1 MYVTRLAYKSYR
13 NLIDGSI
20 SPSEGINI
28 ICGGNAQGKTNL
40 LEAVW
45 LFTGGHS
52 FRGTKDSEIPRLNP
66 ETGRNAEGCSLAL
79 DFYSRD
85 RDQKAQ
91 LNIDRGRRSTVING
105 VEKKS
110 GTALIGKICAVIF
123 SPEHLQLIK
132 GGPGGRRN
140 FVDAAICQLRPG
152 YAKTLSSYHRSVLQ
166 RNTLLKDITRHP
178 ALLDTLEVWDMRLA
192 KYGGILMEERERYI
206 KRISPEI
213 ANVYAGISKNSE
225 KITFS
230 YKPSVDSGEQSL
242 LDCLTESRNADI
254 RMGYSS
260 RGPHRDDLNIEID
273 GISARLFASQGQQR
287 SAVLAMKLAEAQ
299 ILGEETGEAPI
310 ILLDDV
316 LSELDSSR
324 QNYLL
329 NNLSGRQV
337 FITCCTPVLSNGRL
351 FDVEKGT
358 VRDKR
363 AIEN

>member
-20 SPSEGINI
+20 SPGEGINI

-40 LEAVW
+40 LEALW

-52 FRGTKDSEIPRLNP
+52 FRGTKDSEIPRLNM
-66 ETGRNAEGCSLAL
+66 ETGRNADSCSLAI

-91 LNIDRGRRSTVING
+91 LNIEKGRRSTIING

-140 FVDAAICQLRPG
+140 FVDAAICQIRPG
-152 YAKTLSSYHRSVLQ
+152 YAKTLSSYQRSVLQ

-178 ALLDTLEVWDMRLA
+178 DLMDTLDVWDMRLS
-192 KYGGILMEERERYI
+192 KYGSILMEERGKYI
-206 KRISPEI
+206 SRISSEI
-213 ANVYAGISKNSE
+213 SKIYAGISKHKEEIS
-225 KITFS
+225 FC
-230 YKPSVDSGEQSL
+230 YKPSVDLGEQP
-242 LDCLTESRNADI
+242 LTECLLQSRSMDI
-254 RMGYSS
+254 RTGYSS
-260 RGPHRDDLNIEID
+260 RGPHRDDLNIDIN
-273 GISARLFASQGQQR
+273 GISARMFASQGQQR

-299 ILGEETGEAPI
+299 ILFEETGEAPI

-316 LSELDSSR
+316 LSELDISR
-324 QNYLL
+324 QDYLL
-329 NNLSGRQV
+329 NNLHDRQV
-337 FITCCTPVLSNGRL
+337 FITCCTPDVILGGGKQ
-351 FDVEKGT
+351 FMVEKGE
-358 VRDKR
+358 VE
-363 AIEN
+363 INS